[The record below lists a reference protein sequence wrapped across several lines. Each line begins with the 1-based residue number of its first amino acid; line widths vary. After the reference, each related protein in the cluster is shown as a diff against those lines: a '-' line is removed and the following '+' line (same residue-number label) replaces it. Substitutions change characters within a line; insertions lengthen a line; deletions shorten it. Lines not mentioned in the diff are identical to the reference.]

1 MIAALIVFFR
11 YFFHCFA
18 FYLLGLPHSPALRW
32 LISLLAAGMSIAVHR
47 NSPRGQMPR

>member
-18 FYLLGLPHSPALRW
+18 FYLLGLPHSPALRS
-32 LISLLAAGMSIAVHR
+32 LISLLAAEMSKAARH